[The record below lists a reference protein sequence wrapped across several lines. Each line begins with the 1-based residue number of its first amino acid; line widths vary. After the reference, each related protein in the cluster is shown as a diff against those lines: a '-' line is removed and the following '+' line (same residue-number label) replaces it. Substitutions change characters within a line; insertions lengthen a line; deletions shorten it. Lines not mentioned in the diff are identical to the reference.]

1 MTEFEYYY
9 GTDAEQ
15 FNFFRLPKKLI
26 RDKQFEQLSSDAK
39 ILYGVLLDRMTL
51 SIKNKWLDEENR
63 IYIIY
68 TIEEIAEE
76 FSCSKRKAIMLLNDL
91 ERNGLLEKKRQGLGK
106 PNLLYV
112 KNFNQKVE
120 VKKSVYTPKKEKQGE
135 RRVFSEVQEYAP
147 QEVKECAFQE
157 VQNPTPQEVKAFTP
171 QNNKTDYNQNIYNL
185 SIHQSKKE
193 GWIDRSM
200 ILKTVRG
207 RTEYDI
213 LVHDCPT
220 ERNRIDE
227 IIELITDIL
236 CYKGTYLTVN
246 GAEIRREE
254 VQDRFKKLNMGHIRY
269 VLNCLNTNGSKIRN
283 IRSYLI
289 TCLYNAPVTID
300 TYYYAQVQRD
310 MYLGKI

>member
-120 VKKSVYTPKKEKQGE
+120 VKKSIYTPKKEKQGE
-135 RRVFSEVQEYAP
+135 RRVFSEVQEYA
-147 QEVKECAFQE
+147 
-157 VQNPTPQEVKAFTP
+157 PQEVKAFTP

>member
-120 VKKSVYTPKKEKQGE
+120 VKKRVYNPKKEKQRE
-135 RRVFSEVQEYAP
+135 RRV
-147 QEVKECAFQE
+147 
-157 VQNPTPQEVKAFTP
+157 
-171 QNNKTDYNQNIYNL
+171 L
-185 SIHQSKKE
+185 
-193 GWIDRSM
+193 
-200 ILKTVRG
+200 
-207 RTEYDI
+207 
-213 LVHDCPT
+213 
-220 ERNRIDE
+220 
-227 IIELITDIL
+227 
-236 CYKGTYLTVN
+236 
-246 GAEIRREE
+246 
-254 VQDRFKKLNMGHIRY
+254 
-269 VLNCLNTNGSKIRN
+269 
-283 IRSYLI
+283 
-289 TCLYNAPVTID
+289 
-300 TYYYAQVQRD
+300 
-310 MYLGKI
+310 

>member
-147 QEVKECAFQE
+147 QEVQQCAFQE

-254 VQDRFKKLNMGHIRY
+254 VQDRFKKLNMRHIRY
-269 VLNCLNTNGSKIRN
+269 VLNCLNTNDSKIRN